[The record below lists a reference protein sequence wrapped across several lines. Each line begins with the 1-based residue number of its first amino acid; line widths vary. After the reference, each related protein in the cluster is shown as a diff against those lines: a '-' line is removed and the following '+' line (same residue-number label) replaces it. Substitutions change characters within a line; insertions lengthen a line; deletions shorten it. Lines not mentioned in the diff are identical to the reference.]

1 MAFKQNIAERNVGAQ
16 AIADLYAGGIMEI
29 RTGGVAGVA
38 NADTGTVLVTINP
51 LPTPAFATASGGA
64 CAKSGTWED
73 TSADATGTAG
83 HFRMRSS
90 SGTYIR
96 EGTVGVTGSG
106 ADLELSS
113 VSIVA
118 GGDVTI
124 TGFSVT
130 QGAS

>member
-16 AIADLYAGGIMEI
+16 AIADLYAGGKLEI
-29 RTGGVAGVA
+29 RTGGVAGVT
-38 NADTGTVLVTINP
+38 NADTGTVLVSINP

-83 HFRMRSS
+83 HFRMTSAD
-90 SGTYIR
+90 GTKIR
-96 EGTVGVTGSG
+96 EGTVTATGG
-106 ADLELSS
+106 GGDLELSS

-118 GGDVTI
+118 TGDVTI
-124 TGFSVT
+124 TSFSVT
-130 QGAS
+130 SGAS